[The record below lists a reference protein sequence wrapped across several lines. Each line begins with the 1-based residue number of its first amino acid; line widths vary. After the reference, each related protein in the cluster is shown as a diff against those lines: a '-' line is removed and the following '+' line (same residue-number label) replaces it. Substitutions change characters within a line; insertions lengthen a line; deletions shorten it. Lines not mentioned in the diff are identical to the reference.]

1 MTVDRIE
8 TFTFAAAEFL
18 NAAPLASFLEK
29 VAPGVRVIY
38 GPPSQ
43 SLDHVLAGR
52 ADAALAPV
60 FDYFNTPDVAMIDS
74 LCIASCGDVRS
85 VWLKFHRPPDQVR
98 SVAPDP
104 ASKTSNALA
113 RILLVKHFGLD
124 VPMEAPPAGQKADAT
139 VVIGDRA
146 LREPPGEFGDYDLA
160 GIWTEM
166 TSLPLVFAVWV
177 HRSGHPHAGELRRIT
192 HAARAAGLD
201 ALDQL
206 ADQYAAKLAVPRDEC
221 LEYISKLLTYDL
233 GPREIEGM
241 ELFRG
246 MLEEMNIRPPGAA
259 GGQAQ

>member
-1 MTVDRIE
+1 MTADRIE
-8 TFTFAAAEFL
+8 TYTFAAVGFL
-18 NAAPLASFLEK
+18 NAAPLAAFLEK
-29 VAPGVRVIY
+29 VAPGIRVIH

-43 SLDHVLAGR
+43 LMDHVLSGR

-60 FDYFNTPDVAMIDS
+60 FDYFNTPGVAMIDS
-74 LCIASCGDVRS
+74 LGISSCGDVRS
-85 VWLKFHRPPDQVR
+85 VWLKFHKPPDQVR

-113 RILLVKHFGLD
+113 QILLVKHFGLD
-124 VPMEAPPAGQKADAT
+124 VPMEAPPAGQTADAT

-146 LREPPGEFGDYDLA
+146 LCEPPGEFGNFDLA

-177 HRSGHPHAGELRRIT
+177 HRDGHPHAAELRRIT
-192 HAARAAGLD
+192 HAAKAAGLD

-206 ADQYAAKLAVPRDEC
+206 AEEYSAKLAVPRNDC
-221 LEYISKLLTYDL
+221 LEYISKLLSYDL

-246 MLEEMNIRPPGAA
+246 MLAEMDIRPPGAA
-259 GGQAQ
+259 GDQTQ